1 MSLPNTKMPAT
12 LPIPATLLMPAI
24 TAVLAAGSLIRAE
37 FHRPNG
43 PRGAHG
49 KAPVDTEAE
58 ACLRERLI
66 ALHPCDWHGEELP
79 RSNSG
84 HADVWMV
91 DPQDGTSAFLRGK
104 RGSAVSVALVRNGQP
119 VLGVVFSPT
128 APDDAGDLF
137 IWAEGMAPMRNGK
150 ALPPIGPRPAPYE
163 PFGDLPWPPL
173 PATPRDYGAATIL
186 GMNEKAGDYAAHNH
200 AIFAPAGVLAVPSI
214 AYRLA
219 LAAAGEVD
227 AAISITGGL
236 DSYDIAGGHA
246 LLAAVGGHLV
256 ELDGTAV
263 AHGGRRLFNGCI
275 GGRPEIVAEVIR
287 RRPRS
292 GQAVPR
298 DPAKVKR
305 RVTAPEPLR
314 RAQGALI
321 GLLAGD
327 ALGSQV
333 EFRSPADIRRH
344 FPDGLRDILPGGT
357 WDTLAGQ
364 PTDDGEMAL
373 TLARSL
379 VRQSGF
385 DPKRVMA
392 AYGDWGNSRPFD
404 IGGTT
409 RAGLDAIGGNGK
421 PNGKSQANGAL
432 MRVAP
437 IGIAYAG
444 YPAEAAERARRDAA
458 ITHPHPVCRAASAAF
473 AAAIAAGVAG
483 ADPATM
489 WSVAHAHANAGS
501 ETPWGAGMQDDCA
514 AGAEIRA
521 CLAESREAPPPD
533 FCRHQG
539 WVLIAFGNAFH
550 RLWNEQDFAS
560 ALTGT
565 VMAGGDTDTNA
576 AICGALLGAAQG
588 RDAIPL
594 RWRQQVL
601 SCRAVKGRGVTHP
614 RPATY
619 WGDDA
624 MDLAEALLGIPTEW
638 ATTES

>member
-1 MSLPNTKMPAT
+1 MSLPNTKMPES
-12 LPIPATLLMPAI
+12 LPIPATLLLPAI
-24 TAVLAAGSLIRAE
+24 DAVLAAGALIRAE
-37 FHRPNG
+37 FHRPSG
-43 PRGAHG
+43 PRGANG
-49 KAPVDTEAE
+49 KAPVDTEVE
-58 ACLRERLI
+58 AYLREKLL

-79 RSNSG
+79 RNSSG
-84 HADVWMV
+84 HSDVWMV
-91 DPQDGTSAFLRGK
+91 DPQDGTSAFLRGI

-119 VLGVVFSPT
+119 VLGIVFAPT

-137 IWAEGMAPMRNGK
+137 IWAESMAPMRNGK
-150 ALPPIGPRPAPYE
+150 VLAPIGPRPIYYE
-163 PFGDLPWPPL
+163 AFGDLPCPPVT
-173 PATPRDYGAATIL
+173 AMPRVYGAATIL
-186 GMNEKAGDYAAHNH
+186 GMNEKAGEYAGHNH
-200 AIFAPAGVLAVPSI
+200 AIFSPAAVRAIPSI

-227 AAISITGGL
+227 AAISIIGGL

-246 LLAAVGGHLV
+246 LLAAVGGSLV

-263 AHGGRRLFNGCI
+263 THGGRRLFNGCI
-275 GGRPEIVAEVIR
+275 GGRPEIVAEVTR

-292 GQAVPR
+292 GQAAAR
-298 DPAKVKR
+298 DPAEVER
-305 RVTAPEPLR
+305 RVTAQEPLR

-333 EFRSPADIRRH
+333 EFCSPADIRSH
-344 FPDGLRDILPGGT
+344 FPDGLRDLLPGGT

-373 TLARSL
+373 ALARSL
-379 VRQSGF
+379 VQQSGF

-392 AYGDWGNSRPFD
+392 AYADWGHSRPFD

-409 RAGLDAIGGNGK
+409 RAGLDAIGGTGK

-437 IGIAYAG
+437 IGIAFAG

-501 ETPWGAGMQDDCA
+501 ETPWGVGLQGDCA

-521 CLAESREAPPPD
+521 CLAGSREAPSPD
-533 FCRHQG
+533 FSRHQG

-550 RLWNEQDFAS
+550 RLWKEQDFAS
-560 ALTGT
+560 ALTDT

-576 AICGALLGAAQG
+576 AICGALLGAVQG

-601 SCRAVKGRGVTHP
+601 SCRAVQGRGVTHP
-614 RPATY
+614 RPPTY
-619 WGDDA
+619 WADDA
-624 MDLAEALLGIPTEW
+624 MDLAEALLTLVWEKWEG
-638 ATTES
+638 A